1 MSKGI
6 EEKIHQ
12 LYKADK
18 VRFFGLGALG
28 FFLGMKLCDYLFYDE
43 KKHIMMREK
52 LEDEFWKKHG

>member
-1 MSKGI
+1 
-6 EEKIHQ
+6 
-12 LYKADK
+12 